1 MRVRCERHGCQS
13 LGSALRRGDG
23 GVQRV
28 TEKYKIRRLSIF
40 PGMASSVSRAAL
52 YALGPF
58 FGNPIKPVLNY
69 AFGDGYAKAY
79 SHFRRDHNV
88 SPGPRAGF
96 DSDNLG
102 LILPL

>member
-1 MRVRCERHGCQS
+1 M
-13 LGSALRRGDG
+13 G
-23 GVQRV
+23 GYKKRV